1 MEPTPAIAHHQ
12 LASGMELNVSAQLE
26 NTDHHVLNAQP
37 QDIGTPSATNVS
49 AHNHNYQSGTVNI
62 ALLAQL
68 ELNSILKKSNA
79 ITAQKDSSEIT
90 TLTLVFQDFE
100 KDMMIYLLCILNF

>member
-37 QDIGTPSATNVS
+37 QDIGTLPATNVFAKS
-49 AHNHNYQSGTVNI
+49 HSSGTERNVSARNHTSCTKEDV
-62 ALLAQL
+62 LNAQTDTLGKTTNVKLVHAPSRTWKSL
-68 ELNSILKKSNA
+68 EVESDTFIDL
-79 ITAQKDSSEIT
+79 
-90 TLTLVFQDFE
+90 
-100 KDMMIYLLCILNF
+100 